1 MLLSQ
6 VKQADQEL
14 SQALAVAM
22 DIVWSATRDAHLEV
36 DFLVGLLD
44 ANRSDRL
51 VEEAANV
58 EPLRL
63 LSFRLA
69 SPNLGGVFLI
79 LLLHLGEVLLQLT
92 D

>member
-22 DIVWSATRDAHLEV
+22 DIVWSAARDAHLKV
-36 DFLVGLLD
+36 YLLMGLLD
-44 ANRSDRL
+44 TYRSDRL
-51 VEEAANV
+51 VEKASNV
-58 EPLRL
+58 EPLWL

-69 SPNLGGVFLI
+69 SPNLGRVFLI